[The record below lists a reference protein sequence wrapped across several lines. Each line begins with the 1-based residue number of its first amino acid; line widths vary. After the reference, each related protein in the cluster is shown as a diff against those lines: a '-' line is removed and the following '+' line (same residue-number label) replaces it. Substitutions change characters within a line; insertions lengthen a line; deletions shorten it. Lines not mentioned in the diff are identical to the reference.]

1 MSGIAWKIYQ
11 NSLFQ
16 IPSQIKNDCIFAFI
30 RIMYCLNN
38 IDPIFLV
45 LYRKT
50 SKFLQPEHWIL
61 EHWTIQN
68 LFTDWLIS
76 PKICRCST
84 SKLKKIFSA
93 ICWRPGF
100 FKIFSNMLQIKTKSS
115 FLFLLWI
122 VSQYDM
128 KWVSA

>member
-50 SKFLQPEHWIL
+50 SKLLQPEHWIL

-68 LFTDWLIS
+68 LFRRLIN
-76 PKICRCST
+76 K
-84 SKLKKIFSA
+84 SKDLQMFNIQIEKD
-93 ICWRPGF
+93 
-100 FKIFSNMLQIKTKSS
+100 IFSNMLKAWIFQDIFKHAAANIKNQ
-115 FLFLLWI
+115 LFI
-122 VSQYDM
+122 FV
-128 KWVSA
+128 VNCITV